1 MAVAVIAST
10 REIVFVVQKGSV
22 YSHVLSSFHF
32 SDFQNR
38 LAVFMKTEEAN
49 STCERNA
56 VLKRLKFDR
65 IVIFKQSYSPVM

>member
-22 YSHVLSSFHF
+22 YSQVLSTFLF

-38 LAVFMKTEEAN
+38 LAVFMKTEEAS

-65 IVIFKQSYSPVM
+65 IVIFKQSYSSVM